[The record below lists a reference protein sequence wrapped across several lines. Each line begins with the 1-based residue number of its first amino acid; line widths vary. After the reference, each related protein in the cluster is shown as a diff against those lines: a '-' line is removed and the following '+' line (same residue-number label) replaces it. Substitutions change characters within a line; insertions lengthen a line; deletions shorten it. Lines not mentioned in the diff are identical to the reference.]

1 MLGWSAVIFGVLA
14 TPVACLSLIDLGF
27 DLDDLF
33 IDGPAQP
40 PPSTLPPLPATQCRA
55 LQAVGEAGNDA
66 FSATAGARRSR
77 RAWSEQQ
84 RSIDVVLA
92 RYEFTLQ
99 SARLQL
105 PPQLPPELGHVAQQ
119 VRDGRVELA
128 QSRSGDEYD
137 DRVMGNV
144 FNGFGSLVAVAAMV
158 GDACE
163 DEVSFL
169 P

>member
-14 TPVACLSLIDLGF
+14 TPLAFVSAIDLSVDFGDIF
-27 DLDDLF
+27 T
-33 IDGPAQP
+33 GTPAP
-40 PPSTLPPLPATQCRA
+40 PPSTLPPLPAAQCRA
-55 LQAVGEAGNDA
+55 LHDVREAGEAA
-66 FSATAGARRSR
+66 FNATTGARGSR
-77 RAWSEQQ
+77 GAWFEQQ
-84 RSIDVVLA
+84 RTIDLTLA
-92 RYEFTLQ
+92 RYEFTVQ

-105 PPQLPPELGHVAQQ
+105 PPELRPALGYVAQQ

-137 DRVMGNV
+137 DRVMWNV

-158 GDACE
+158 GDACG